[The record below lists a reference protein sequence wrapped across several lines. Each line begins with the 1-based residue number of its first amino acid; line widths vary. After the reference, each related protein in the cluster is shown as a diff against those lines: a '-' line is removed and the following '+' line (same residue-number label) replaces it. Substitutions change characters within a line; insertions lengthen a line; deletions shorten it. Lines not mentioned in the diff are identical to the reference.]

1 MRKLF
6 LSLLVLVAATM
17 QAQVIDTLLNKV
29 SQKPFSISFAVPDGN
44 YRVTVTLG
52 NKKRPAQTV
61 VRAESRRLM
70 VENCTTKKGCFETYS
85 FVVSKRSPEIQVA
98 GVLEGCKNVAEW
110 SFHPDR
116 KWRFDYALP
125 DLKIAI
131 EVDGGVFTGGRHS
144 GGVGQV
150 KDMEKC
156 NHAASLGWLVF
167 HIIPDEMYDLQ
178 FRKLVQNAI
187 EMRKNAEK

>member
-1 MRKLF
+1 MSRE
-6 LSLLVLVAATM
+6 
-17 QAQVIDTLLNKV
+17 
-29 SQKPFSISFAVPDGN
+29 
-44 YRVTVTLG
+44 
-52 NKKRPAQTV
+52 KKYP
-61 VRAESRRLM
+61 
-70 VENCTTKKGCFETYS
+70 
-85 FVVSKRSPEIQVA
+85 
-98 GVLEGCKNVAEW
+98 CKNCYTKIYDSLFGGEWWAEW

-167 HIIPDEMYDLQ
+167 HIIPDEMYDMQ

-187 EMRKNAEK
+187 EMRKSAEK